1 MDTAAEKGSMFGMDE
16 GERLNVGRK
25 NEFFEGKMGQTEENV
40 GCPESE
46 SIASERDR
54 LRTMEMAGQLE
65 CGEKRGETATIEA
78 GLGEAGLKSG
88 IWRETGE
95 NGQVERELECRGS
108 LPARDT
114 VLAGENELKSD
125 TRREIEEIGQVERE
139 PGCRGSPSAELRNRG
154 IVPAGEN
161 ELKSDT
167 RRKQGKPGQVE
178 RELGCRGSP
187 PAELGC
193 RGTAPAGKN
202 DLKSDTR
209 REQGQTGQLERK
221 LGCRGSPPAE
231 LRDRGTVPA
240 GENELKSDTRRKQGR
255 PGQLERELG
264 CRGSPPAAV
273 ADAEEVLAALTRI
286 LRGEEEAKTSEVLR
300 AAELLGKQYGL
311 FGDREGAPTEAPKI
325 VMDVPGRGEKK

>member
-1 MDTAAEKGSMFGMDE
+1 MDTAAEKGPMFGMDE

-25 NEFFEGKMGQTEENV
+25 NEFFEGKMGQTEGNV

-65 CGEKRGETATIEA
+65 CGEKCGKTATIEA
-78 GLGEAGLKSG
+78 ELGKVGLKSD
-88 IWRETGE
+88 IWRETAKI
-95 NGQVERELECRGS
+95 GQVERELGCRG
-108 LPARDT
+108 T
-114 VLAGENELKSD
+114 VPAGENEQKSD

-154 IVPAGEN
+154 TV
-161 ELKSDT
+161 
-167 RRKQGKPGQVE
+167 
-178 RELGCRGSP
+178 
-187 PAELGC
+187 
-193 RGTAPAGKN
+193 PAGKN

-209 REQGQTGQLERK
+209 RKQGQT
-221 LGCRGSPPAE
+221 
-231 LRDRGTVPA
+231 
-240 GENELKSDTRRKQGR
+240 
-255 PGQLERELG
+255 GQLERELG

>member
-1 MDTAAEKGSMFGMDE
+1 MDTAAEKEPVFGMDE

-25 NEFFEGKMGQTEENV
+25 NEFFEGKMGQTEGNV

-65 CGEKRGETATIEA
+65 CGEKCGKTATIEA
-78 GLGEAGLKSG
+78 GLGEAGLKSD
-88 IWRETGE
+88 IWRETAKI
-95 NGQVERELECRGS
+95 GQVERELGCRGTV
-108 LPARDT
+108 PA
-114 VLAGENELKSD
+114 GKNEQKSD

-139 PGCRGSPSAELRNRG
+139 PGCRGSPSAELRDRG
-154 IVPAGEN
+154 TVPAGEN

-178 RELGCRGSP
+178 RELGCS
-187 PAELGC
+187 
-193 RGTAPAGKN
+193 
-202 DLKSDTR
+202 
-209 REQGQTGQLERK
+209 
-221 LGCRGSPPAE
+221 
-231 LRDRGTVPA
+231 
-240 GENELKSDTRRKQGR
+240 
-255 PGQLERELG
+255 
-264 CRGSPPAAV
+264 GSPPAAV

>member
-1 MDTAAEKGSMFGMDE
+1 MNAAAEKEPVFGTDE

-25 NEFFEGKMGQTEENV
+25 NEFLEGKMGQTEGNV

-46 SIASERDR
+46 NIASERDR
-54 LRTMEMAGQLE
+54 LRAMEMAGQLE

-95 NGQVERELECRGS
+95 NGQVERKLGCRG
-108 LPARDT
+108 T
-114 VLAGENELKSD
+114 VPAGENEQKSD

-154 IVPAGEN
+154 TV
-161 ELKSDT
+161 
-167 RRKQGKPGQVE
+167 
-178 RELGCRGSP
+178 
-187 PAELGC
+187 
-193 RGTAPAGKN
+193 PAGKN

-209 REQGQTGQLERK
+209 REQGQTGQLERE

-240 GENELKSDTRRKQGR
+240 GENELKSDTRRKQGK
-255 PGQLERELG
+255 PGQVERELG

>member
-1 MDTAAEKGSMFGMDE
+1 MDTAAEKEPVFGMDE

-25 NEFFEGKMGQTEENV
+25 NEFLEGKMGQTKGNV
-40 GCPESE
+40 GCPEGE
-46 SIASERDR
+46 NIASERDR
-54 LRTMEMAGQLE
+54 LRAMEMAGQLE

-95 NGQVERELECRGS
+95 NGQVERELECRG
-108 LPARDT
+108 T
-114 VLAGENELKSD
+114 
-125 TRREIEEIGQVERE
+125 
-139 PGCRGSPSAELRNRG
+139 
-154 IVPAGEN
+154 VPAGKN
-161 ELKSDT
+161 DLKSDT

-193 RGTAPAGKN
+193 RGTA
-202 DLKSDTR
+202 
-209 REQGQTGQLERK
+209 
-221 LGCRGSPPAE
+221 
-231 LRDRGTVPA
+231 
-240 GENELKSDTRRKQGR
+240 
-255 PGQLERELG
+255 
-264 CRGSPPAAV
+264 PAAV